1 MPALDPQ
8 VLIVLAVG
16 LMLLLGFAALVVVGV
31 VVLVMRQQKPSRDG
45 IEVPEL
51 EEELH
56 LRLKRDL
63 RRKIDDFAQDFVD
76 RTSAPAAASEPEE

>member
-1 MPALDPQ
+1 MPPIDPQ
-8 VLIVLAVG
+8 ILIALAVG
-16 LMLLLGFAALVVVGV
+16 LMMLLGFAGLVVVGIAL
-31 VVLVMRQQKPSRDG
+31 LVMRPRKPARDG

-63 RRKIDDFAQDFVD
+63 RRKIDDFAQDFVA
-76 RTSAPAAASEPEE
+76 RTSEPPATVEADE